1 MAKLSAEEKDKR
13 KSEREKIWEKLR
25 KDKERFRNLK
35 KRLRNTMSSGKYK
48 KYFTNSTGLKYRN
61 RELNYRGRIVY
72 NELIKNPKSITE
84 KLNFFLEK
92 EKIMRRKKLS
102 EMRELAEKEVY
113 GEVKHRRQTIDKT
126 LRDAIFDK
134 FDSQCMICNQK
145 QGLHIHHK
153 DHDSSN
159 NAMKNL
165 LLLCGV
171 CHKKIHMKVR

>member
-1 MAKLSAEEKDKR
+1 MAKLSAEKKEKAKVNR
-13 KSEREKIWEKLR
+13 QVAKIM
-25 KDKERFRNLK
+25 K
-35 KRLRNTMSSGKYK
+35 KQRLRNTLTSGKYK
-48 KYFTNSTGLKYRN
+48 KYFTSSPGSRYEEPK
-61 RELNYRGRIVY
+61 LNYRGRIVY
-72 NELIKNPKSITE
+72 SELIKNPQNITA
-84 KLNFFLEK
+84 KLDFVVEK

-102 EMRELAEKEVY
+102 KMRELAEKEVY

-134 FDSQCMICNQK
+134 FDSQCMICSQK